1 MPNELDDMI
10 TALIGPTANQRVAA
24 GHAPFDPFTAA
35 AYRQQQAVS
44 PTLGRQEG
52 PASAYIDNFA
62 SNILRP
68 KVNALSLVNALARA
82 TTGDLLFPLERT
94 TNQKEARAAQQ
105 RQLVKKQ

>member
-24 GHAPFDPFTAA
+24 GHAPFDPFAAA

-52 PASAYIDNFA
+52 PATAYIDNFA
-62 SNILRP
+62 GNILQP
-68 KVNALSLVNALARA
+68 KINAMSLVKALARH
-82 TTGDLLFPLERT
+82 TTGDLLFPGERY
-94 TNQKEARAAQQ
+94 RGQ
-105 RQLVKKQ
+105 RVQEVKQGR